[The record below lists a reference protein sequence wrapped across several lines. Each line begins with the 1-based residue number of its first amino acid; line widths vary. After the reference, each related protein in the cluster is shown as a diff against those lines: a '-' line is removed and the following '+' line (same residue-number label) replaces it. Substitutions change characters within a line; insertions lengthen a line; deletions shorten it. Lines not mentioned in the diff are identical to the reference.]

1 VLKYTPSAPPQQP
14 IAFQKKYLK
23 ANDEPNMKKKR
34 TDFRNAVMVDERNA
48 LEMLVD
54 LFDWLDGLEPQSTTG
69 VIRLC

>member
-1 VLKYTPSAPPQQP
+1 
-14 IAFQKKYLK
+14 
-23 ANDEPNMKKKR
+23 MKKKR

-54 LFDWLDGLEPQSTTG
+54 PFDWLDGLEPQSTTG